1 MPTKMKFAELDYVEP
16 GTPGSQSVAILEK
29 PYSMKVVSARIPE
42 PDDDELRI
50 KIKYV
55 GICGSDL
62 ESYRGIRK
70 PEFISFP
77 ARLGHEVAGTIDKL
91 GKNVK
96 GLKIGQK
103 VTCRYVWGA
112 YAEYIVCKPFNVQVM
127 PDEFDML
134 DISLI
139 EILPGV
145 IHAAEL
151 SKCDSGRTVLITGQG
166 VSGLMLTQ
174 VMSLYSPKA
183 LVVTDLK
190 DRNLEFSKRYGATHC
205 YKIPTP
211 DTPTMDVVGKDFS
224 DGFDIVIPC
233 LLEGASVIDALSCT
247 RTGGKI
253 VMYGGI
259 GTCKEPFDFFKVHR
273 QRVEILSTEPK
284 RDIDMYRFFK
294 EGISLVK
301 DGILK
306 TSEYIDKIYPL
317 SQIQE
322 AFEERDNKQNDSIHI
337 VIDVEK

>member
-1 MPTKMKFAELDYVEP
+1 MPTKMNFVDLDYVEP
-16 GTPGSQSVAILEK
+16 GSPDSQSVAILER
-29 PYSMKVVSARIPE
+29 PYKMKVVSAKIVE
-42 PDDDELRI
+42 PQDDEIRV

-62 ESYRGIRK
+62 EAYRGVRK

-91 GKNVK
+91 GANVK
-96 GLKIGQK
+96 GLKVGQK

-112 YAEYIVCKPFNVQVM
+112 YAQYIVCKPFNVQVM
-127 PDEFDML
+127 PDDFDML

-145 IHAAEL
+145 LHAAEL

-174 VMSLYSPKA
+174 VMALYSPKA

-190 DRNLEFSKRYGATHC
+190 DRNLQLSKRYGATHC
-205 YKIPTP
+205 YKIPNP
-211 DTPTMDVVGKDFS
+211 ETPTFDIVGKDFP

-233 LLEGASVIDALSCT
+233 LLEGASLIDALECT
-247 RTGGKI
+247 RTAGKI
-253 VMYGGI
+253 IMYGGI
-259 GTCKEPFDFFKVHR
+259 GTCKEEFDFFKVHR
-273 QRVEILSTEPK
+273 LRAEILSTEPK

-301 DGILK
+301 DGLIK
-306 TSEYIDKIYPL
+306 TGEYIDKIYPL

-322 AFEERDNKQNDSIHI
+322 AFEERDDKNNDSIHI

>member
-1 MPTKMKFAELDYVEP
+1 MPSKMKFAEMEYVKE
-16 GTPGSQSVAILEK
+16 GSANSQRVAILEK
-29 PYSMKVVSARIPE
+29 PYLMKLVWAKIPE

-50 KIKYV
+50 KVKYV

-62 ESYRGIRK
+62 EAYRGIRK
-70 PEFISFP
+70 PEFISYP
-77 ARLGHEVAGTIDKL
+77 ARLGHEVGGVIEKL

-103 VTCRYVWGA
+103 VTCRYIWGA
-112 YAEYIVCKPFNVQVM
+112 YAEYIVCKPFNVQVI
-127 PDEFDML
+127 PDDFDLL

-151 SKCDSGRTVLITGQG
+151 SNCDSGRTVLITGQG

-174 VMSLYSPKA
+174 IMSLYSPKVLA
-183 LVVTDLK
+183 VTDLK
-190 DRNLEFSKRYGATHC
+190 DRNLEFSKRYGATHV

-211 DTPTMDVVGKDFS
+211 DTQTIDIVKKDFP

-233 LLEGASVIDALSCT
+233 LLEGGSVQDALLCT
-247 RTGGKI
+247 RIGGKI

-259 GTCKEPFDFFKVHR
+259 GTCKDPFDFFKVHR

-284 RDIDMYRFFK
+284 RDIDMYRYFK

-301 DGILK
+301 DGIIK
-306 TSEYIDKIYPL
+306 TWEYIDKIYPL
-317 SQIQE
+317 SQIQD
-322 AFEERDNKQNDSIHI
+322 AFRERDNKKMNSIHI
-337 VIDVEK
+337 VIDVEQ

>member
-1 MPTKMKFAELDYVEP
+1 MPTKMKFAALDYVDE
-16 GTPGSQSVAILEK
+16 GAVNSQHVAILEK
-29 PYSMKVVSARIPE
+29 PYSMKVVSALIPE
-42 PDDDELRI
+42 PDDDEVRI

-77 ARLGHEVAGTIDKL
+77 ARLGHEVAGYIDKL

-112 YAEYIVCKPFNVQVM
+112 YAEYIVCKPFNVQVV

-151 SKCDSGRTVLITGQG
+151 SQCDSGRTVLITGQG

-174 VMSLYSPKA
+174 IMALYSPKA

-190 DRNLEFSKRYGATHC
+190 DRNLEFARRYGATHT
-205 YKIPTP
+205 YKVPTA
-211 DTPTMDVVGKDFS
+211 DTPTKDVVGKDFP

-233 LLEGASVIDALSCT
+233 LLEGASVYDALECT

-259 GTCKEPFDFFKVHR
+259 GTCSIPFDFFKMHR
-273 QRVEILSTEPK
+273 QRAEILSTEPK

-301 DGILK
+301 DGIIK

-317 SQIQE
+317 SEIQA
-322 AFEERDNKQNDSIHI
+322 AFEDRDNKANDSIHI
-337 VIDVEK
+337 VIDVTK

>member
-1 MPTKMKFAELDYVEP
+1 MPTKMKCPDMEYVEANSAN
-16 GTPGSQSVAILEK
+16 SQRVAVLDA
-29 PYSMKVVSARIPE
+29 PYKIRLDWARIPE
-42 PDDDELRI
+42 PDDDEVRI

-62 ESYRGIRK
+62 EAYRGQRK

-77 ARLGHEVAGTIDKL
+77 ARLGHEVAGYIDKL
-91 GKNVK
+91 GKNVR

-103 VTCRYVWGA
+103 VVCRYVWGA
-112 YAEYIVCKPFNVQVM
+112 YAEYIVCKPFNIQTL
-127 PDEFDML
+127 PDDMDML

-151 SKCDSGRTVLITGQG
+151 SDCDSGKSVLITGQG

-174 VMSLYSPKA
+174 ILSLYSPKVLA
-183 LVVTDLK
+183 VTDLK
-190 DRNLEFSKRYGATHC
+190 DRNLEFSKRYGATHT
-205 YKIPTP
+205 YKIPDPSMRTV
-211 DTPTMDVVGKDFS
+211 DVVGKDFP

-233 LLEGASVIDALSCT
+233 LLEGASVYDALECT
-247 RTGGKI
+247 RTGGKV

-259 GTCKEPFDFFKVHR
+259 GTCNIPFDFFKLHKTR
-273 QRVEILSTEPK
+273 AEILSTEPK

-294 EGISLVK
+294 EGISLVQ
-301 DGILK
+301 DGLVK

-317 SQIQE
+317 SEIAE
-322 AFEERDNKQNDSIHI
+322 AFKERDDKSKDSIHI
-337 VIDVEK
+337 VVDVEK

>member
-1 MPTKMKFAELDYVEP
+1 MPTKMKFSELDYVEA
-16 GTPGSQSVAILEK
+16 GALDSQSVAILEK
-29 PYSMKVVSARIPE
+29 PYSMKVVSAKILE
-42 PDDDELRI
+42 PGDDEIRV

-62 ESYRGIRK
+62 EAYRGVRK

-77 ARLGHEVAGTIDKL
+77 SRLGHEVAGTIDKL
-91 GKNVK
+91 GKDVK

-112 YAEYIVCKPFNVQVM
+112 YAQYIVCKPFNVQVM
-127 PDEFDML
+127 PDDFDLL

-151 SKCDSGRTVLITGQG
+151 SNCDSGRTVLITGQG

-174 VMSLYSPKA
+174 VLSLYSPKA

-190 DRNLEFSKRYGATHC
+190 DRNLEFSKKYGATHC

-211 DTPTMDVVGKDFS
+211 ETPTFDVVGKDFP
-224 DGFDIVIPC
+224 DGFDVVIPC
-233 LLEGASVIDALSCT
+233 LLDGASLIDALQCT

-259 GTCKEPFDFFKVHR
+259 GTCNEAFDFFKVHR

-294 EGISLVK
+294 EGISLVS
-301 DGILK
+301 DGLIK
-306 TSEYIDKIYPL
+306 TSEYIDKVYPL
-317 SQIQE
+317 SMIQE
-322 AFEERDNKQNDSIHI
+322 AFEERDDKSNDTIHI
-337 VIDVEK
+337 LIDVEE

>member
-1 MPTKMKFAELDYVEP
+1 MPTKMKFADLEYVEK
-16 GTPGSQSVAILEK
+16 GAEGSQRVAILEK

-42 PDDDELRI
+42 PGDDELRI

-62 ESYRGIRK
+62 EAYRGIRK

-77 ARLGHEVAGTIDKL
+77 ARLGHEVGGVIDKL
-91 GKNVK
+91 GKNIK
-96 GLKIGQK
+96 GLKVGQQ

-112 YAEYIVCKPFNVQVM
+112 YAEYIVCKPFNVQVI
-127 PDEFDML
+127 PDNFDLL

-174 VMSLYSPKA
+174 VLSLYSPKA

-190 DRNLEFSKRYGATHC
+190 DRNLELAKRYGATHT

-211 DTPTMDVVGKDFS
+211 DTPTMDVVGKDFP

-233 LLEGASVIDALSCT
+233 LLEGASVQDALYCT

-253 VMYGGI
+253 VLYGGI
-259 GTCKEPFDFFKVHR
+259 GTCNEPFDFFKVHR

-301 DGILK
+301 DGLIK
-306 TSEYIDKIYPL
+306 TWEYIDKVYPL

-322 AFEERDNKQNDSIHI
+322 AFEERDNKNNDSIHI